1 MFSVTD
7 YIREDLIVTN
17 FKAKNRNE
25 SIAKLI
31 DILYR
36 VNPSS
41 AGSVKKEKALKMVI
55 EREDSQSTGVG
66 EALAFP
72 HARIEGWLECAVVI
86 AKNSEDID
94 FNSIDKKPVR
104 FIVLIISSGDKPY
117 LVLQIMASIIRCIK
131 NNKMLS
137 ILKDGITP
145 REIYDEFKS
154 QDSTKLILARDIMRP
169 VKIFVKL
176 DDKVESA
183 VKLMHLNFLDALP
196 VVDENHFY
204 KGVVSCFD
212 IFNYSIPDFFNQL
225 QTVSF
230 VRHLDPFEK
239 YFIVKSGLTV
249 KDILVKDNY
258 IISQEATLMEIIF
271 ELSVKNKVKL
281 FVLEND
287 RLAGEIDRF
296 SLIDKVLF
304 F

>member
-17 FKAKNRNE
+17 LKAKNRNGA
-25 SIAKLI
+25 IAKLI
-31 DILYR
+31 DILYQA
-36 VNPSS
+36 NPSA
-41 AGSVKKEKALKMVI
+41 AGSVTKEKALKMVI

-72 HARIEGWLECAVVI
+72 HARIEGWLECVVVI
-86 AKNSEDID
+86 AKSSEDID

-104 FIVLIISSGDKPY
+104 FMVLIISSDDKPY
-117 LVLQIMASIIRCIK
+117 LILQIMATIIRCIK
-131 NNKMLS
+131 NNKMPNV
-137 ILKDGITP
+137 LKDGITP

-169 VKIFVKL
+169 VKTSVKL
-176 DDKVESA
+176 DDNVESV

-196 VVDENHFY
+196 VVDENRFY
-204 KGVVSCFD
+204 KGVISCFD

-230 VRHLDPFEK
+230 VRHLDPFEQ

-249 KDILVKDNY
+249 KDIMVKDNY
-258 IISQEATLMEIIF
+258 VISQEATLIEIIF

-281 FVLEND
+281 FVLENG